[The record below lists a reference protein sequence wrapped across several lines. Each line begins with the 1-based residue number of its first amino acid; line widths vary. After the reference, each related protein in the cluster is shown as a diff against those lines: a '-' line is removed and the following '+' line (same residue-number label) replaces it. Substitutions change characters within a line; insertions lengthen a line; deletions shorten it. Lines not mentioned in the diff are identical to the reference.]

1 MEAIKS
7 TSEGICDIFIA
18 VEEVTVSYI
27 VYPVLVQS
35 TATLT
40 QVFLVQVHT
49 SVSQEKKWGY
59 IRSFKTH
66 THKKKN
72 YQDC

>member
-27 VYPVLVQS
+27 LYPVLVQS

-49 SVSQEKKWGY
+49 SVSQEKK
-59 IRSFKTH
+59 
-66 THKKKN
+66 
-72 YQDC
+72 